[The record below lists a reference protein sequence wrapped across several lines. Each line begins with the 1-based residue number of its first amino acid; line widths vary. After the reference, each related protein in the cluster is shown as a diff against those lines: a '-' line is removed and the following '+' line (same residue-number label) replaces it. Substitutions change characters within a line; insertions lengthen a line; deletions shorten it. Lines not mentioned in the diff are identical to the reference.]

1 MNEDNRILV
10 VDDEKKIRT
19 ILIRILADEGCT
31 VMAVESGEEALQAIN
46 GFQPS
51 LILMDQNMPGLNGI
65 ETMAAIRENH
75 SAVPVIFLTAFG
87 SIPLAVEAMRQGAYD
102 YLTKP
107 FDNDEL
113 MLVVRRALDHT
124 RLVREVAQL
133 RSELHEKHAF
143 RNIIGNSAPMQRL
156 FGQMQRVCETN
167 ATVLIQ
173 GESGTGKELVARAI
187 HYNSPRRD
195 KPMVSVNCGAIPSEL
210 VESEFFGHEKGA
222 FTDAKERRQG
232 RFEQANGGTI
242 FLDEVGELSA
252 EAQVKLLRVLEDHTV
267 VRIGGRDTIPVD
279 VRVIAATNKDL
290 PKEVDAGAFRLDL
303 MFRLNVFAL
312 TIPPLRDRT
321 GDIAL
326 LTDHFLRRYTSEMNS
341 TVTSVSAPAIDML
354 QSYRWPGNVRDLENA
369 IQSALIVAVS
379 DTIEVEDLPLRVQ
392 GYPEQRRDNDV
403 ESMGLDCWV
412 QNHTDRLEKQAIVEI
427 LRKYDGSRTE
437 TASALQVSRK
447 TLFNKMRKYRI
458 P

>member
-1 MNEDNRILV
+1 MIDEIRILI

-19 ILIRILADEGCT
+19 ILSRILTDEGYT
-31 VMAVESGEEALQAIN
+31 VRVAESGEDALETVEEY
-46 GFQPS
+46 QPS
-51 LILMDQNMPGLNGI
+51 LILMDQNMPGMNGV
-65 ETMAAIRENH
+65 ETMAEIRKCCP
-75 SAVPVIFLTAFG
+75 SITVIFLTAFG

-113 MLVVRRALDHT
+113 LLVVKRALDHT
-124 RLVREVAQL
+124 RLVREVAHL
-133 RSELHEKHAF
+133 RSELREKHAF

-156 FGQMQRVCETN
+156 FDQMRRVCETN

-173 GESGTGKELVARAI
+173 GESGTGKELVAKAI

-195 KPMVSVNCGAIPSEL
+195 KPLVSVNCGAIPSEL

-222 FTDAKERRQG
+222 FTDAKERKQG
-232 RFEQANGGTI
+232 KFEQANGGTI
-242 FLDEVGELSA
+242 FLDEIGELSA
-252 EAQVKLLRVLEDHTV
+252 DAQVKLLRVLEDRTV

-290 PKEVDAGAFRLDL
+290 PGEVDAGTFRLDL

-321 GDIAL
+321 GDIPL
-326 LTDHFLRRYTSEMNS
+326 LVEHFLRRYNSEMNAS
-341 TVTSVSAPAIDML
+341 VTAISAPAMDIL
-354 QSYRWPGNVRDLENA
+354 RSYTWPGNVRDLENA

-379 DTIEVEDLPLRVQ
+379 NILEVGDLPLRVR
-392 GYPEQRRDNDV
+392 GYPEQLAGDDV
-403 ESMGLDCWV
+403 ESAGLDAWV
-412 QNHTDRLEKQAIVEI
+412 QRHTERLEKRAIVET
-427 LRKYDGSRTE
+427 LRKYNGNRTE
-437 TASALQVSRK
+437 TANALQVSRK

-458 P
+458 S

>member
-19 ILIRILADEGCT
+19 ILSRILADEGCT
-31 VMAVESGEEALQAIN
+31 VLTVDSGEEALEAID

-65 ETMAAIRENH
+65 ETMAAIRGNH

-87 SIPLAVEAMRQGAYD
+87 SIPLAVEAMRRGAYD

-113 MLVVRRALDHT
+113 LLVVRRALDHT
-124 RLVREVAQL
+124 RLLREVAQL
-133 RSELHEKHAF
+133 RSELHERHAF
-143 RNIIGNSAPMQRL
+143 RNIIGDSAPMQRL
-156 FGQMQRVCETN
+156 FEQMRRVCETN

-187 HYNSPRRD
+187 HYNSQRRD
-195 KPMVSVNCGAIPSEL
+195 KPLVSVNCGAIPSEL

-232 RFEQANGGTI
+232 KFEQANGGTI
-242 FLDEVGELSA
+242 FLDEIGELPA
-252 EAQVKLLRVLEDHTV
+252 DAQVKLLRVLEDHTV
-267 VRIGGRDTIPVD
+267 VRIGGRETIPVD
-279 VRVIAATNKDL
+279 VRVLAATNKDL
-290 PKEVDAGAFRLDL
+290 PREVDAGVFRIDL

-312 TIPPLRDRT
+312 TIPPLRGRA
-321 GDIAL
+321 GDIPL
-326 LTDHFLRRYTSEMNS
+326 LVDHFLRRYNREMN
-341 TVTSVSAPAIDML
+341 TNVTTVSAPAMDTL
-354 QSYRWPGNVRDLENA
+354 QSYWWPGNVRDLENA
-369 IQSALIVAVS
+369 IQSALIVAES
-379 DTIEVEDLPLRVQ
+379 DTLEVEDLPLRVR
-392 GYPEQRRDNDV
+392 GYPEQKAEDDV
-403 ESMGLDCWV
+403 ESTGLDAWV
-412 QNHTDRLEKQAIVEI
+412 QNHTDRLEKQAIIET
-427 LRKYDGSRTE
+427 LRRYDGSRTE

-458 P
+458 S